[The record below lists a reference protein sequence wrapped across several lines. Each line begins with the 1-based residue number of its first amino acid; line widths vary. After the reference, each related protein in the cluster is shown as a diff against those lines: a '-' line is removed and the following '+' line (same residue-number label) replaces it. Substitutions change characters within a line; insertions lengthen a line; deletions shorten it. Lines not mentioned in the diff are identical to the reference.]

1 MVITMFEKKEYI
13 LNVIR
18 EGSIS
23 GAAKRM
29 YISQPSLSASIKRIE
44 EKISVPLLDRST
56 TPVSLTEAGREYMK
70 YALQIEEI
78 ERAFS
83 QYVSDHYHI
92 LTGTV
97 RIGGSSFFSSFILP
111 RLIAN
116 FHSKYPHI
124 IVEIFE
130 GNTELLLQ
138 KLHTGELDIVID
150 NAIIKDN
157 QIKSTV
163 FASER
168 LLLAVPQNYKINEKL
183 KPFRLT
189 WSDIDTGKHNDSK
202 YQVSIKKF
210 ADEPFILMNTG
221 NDTGDRAAT
230 LFRKHRINP
239 NVKFCL
245 DQQLTAFNISASG
258 MGLSFVSDTLI
269 QHLNTTPS
277 LYYYS
282 IQDKDTERNIFFY
295 VKKNHYLSQVCQK
308 FIETSKGYNSD

>member
-1 MVITMFEKKEYI
+1 MFENKEYI

-23 GAAKRM
+23 AAAKRM

-56 TPVSLTEAGREYMK
+56 TPVSLTEAGREYVK
-70 YALQIEEI
+70 YALQIEET

-97 RIGGSSFFSSFILP
+97 RVGGSSFFASFILP
-111 RLIAN
+111 KIIAD
-116 FHSKYPHI
+116 FHSKYSHI
-124 IVEIFE
+124 EVEIFE
-130 GNTELLLQ
+130 NNTELLLE

-150 NAIIKDN
+150 NAIINDDG
-157 QIKSTV
+157 IKETLFSP
-163 FASER
+163 ER
-168 LLLAVPQNYKINEKL
+168 LLLAVPANSNINEKL
-183 KPFRLT
+183 KDFRLT
-189 WSDIDTGKHNDSK
+189 AKDVAKGKHNEDR
-202 YQVSIKKF
+202 YQLPLTAF

-221 NDTGDRAAT
+221 NDTGKRAAN
-230 LFRKHRINP
+230 LFKKYKITP
-239 NVKFCL
+239 KVKFRF
-245 DQQLTAFNISASG
+245 DQQLTSFNVSALG
-258 MGLSFVSDTLI
+258 IGISFVSDTLI
-269 QHLNTTPS
+269 RQMGKIES

-282 IQDKDTERNIFFY
+282 IADDYTKRNIYFY

-308 FIETSKGYNSD
+308 FIEISK